1 MKKKILVLM
10 CFLLIIILAGC
21 SKDENYYSPSD
32 PYKAILGRW
41 RLYESNS
48 VYDNFNT
55 IEFYSDGTTSYT
67 GWELQAPASYSFN
80 EKIYQNDDEFNCILR
95 LVDSGNNTEKYFCQ
109 FYEDKMS
116 LTPLFVS
123 SAIGSLET
131 IYIRVR

>member
-1 MKKKILVLM
+1 MRLYLLFYPLL
-10 CFLLIIILAGC
+10 FLLFFCGC
-21 SKDENYYSPSD
+21 SEDEKYYPPSD